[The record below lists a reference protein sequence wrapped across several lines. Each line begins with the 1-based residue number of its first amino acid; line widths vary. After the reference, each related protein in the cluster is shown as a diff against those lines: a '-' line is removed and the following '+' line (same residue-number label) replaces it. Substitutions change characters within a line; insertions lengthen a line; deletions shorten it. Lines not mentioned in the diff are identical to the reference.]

1 MSKGRVTGKEEDAQ
15 EAKSHFRQ
23 VLHLLLR
30 IVISPLPTSK
40 GEQSAEDS
48 FAVEVKLLLE

>member
-1 MSKGRVTGKEEDAQ
+1 MSKGRVTGKEDAQ

-23 VLHLLLR
+23 VLRLLLR
-30 IVISPLPTSK
+30 IVISALPTAK